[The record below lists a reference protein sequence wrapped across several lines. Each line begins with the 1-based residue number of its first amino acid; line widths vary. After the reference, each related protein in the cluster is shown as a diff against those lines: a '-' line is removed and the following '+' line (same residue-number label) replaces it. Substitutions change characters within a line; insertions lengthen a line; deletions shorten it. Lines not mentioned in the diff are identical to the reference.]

1 MTTDNVYNLII
12 LDESGSMN
20 LIKKPTISGF
30 NEVVQTIK
38 GIEKQYPEQKHFIS
52 LVSFNGM
59 GIKTILDK
67 KPVSELSQIDETTYR
82 PDSMTPLYDAIGMS
96 VLKLRMDLA
105 GIENKNVL
113 VTIFTDGEENAS
125 KEFSG
130 QQIKKIIDE
139 QKSLGWTFTYIGAN
153 QDVEQEAMKISITN
167 IMHFTANATA
177 MKQMFTKE
185 KHARM
190 AYSEKIRN
198 KLDTREDY
206 YSERG
211 EKAGDGSAKKG

>member
-12 LDESGSMN
+12 LDESGSMDS
-20 LIKKPTISGF
+20 IKKPTISGF

-38 GIEKQYPEQKHFIS
+38 GIEKKYPEQKHFIS
-52 LVSFNGM
+52 LVSFNGL

-67 KPVSELSQIDETTYR
+67 KPVSELLQIDETTYH
-82 PDSMTPLYDAIGMS
+82 PDSMTPLYDAIGLS
-96 VLKLRMDLA
+96 VLKLRIDLA

-130 QQIKKIIDE
+130 EQIKKIIDE
-139 QKSLGWTFTYIGAN
+139 QKALGWTFTYIGAN

-167 IMHFTANATA
+167 TMQFTTNEPA
-177 MKQMFTKE
+177 MQQMFRKE
-185 KHARM
+185 ARARA
-190 AYSEKIRN
+190 AYSEKIRQKQDLRDKFYTDDDA
-198 KLDTREDY
+198 KL
-206 YSERG
+206 SE
-211 EKAGDGSAKKG
+211 EKS